1 MKKYQTQFSMISAHT
16 RIANASKRKSIMNKC
31 IIYTTAAKGIFCKTS
46 STKDLFWENKYNDS
60 GFSKLETIFQYPLS
74 FKRNNRELKISSS

>member
-1 MKKYQTQFSMISAHT
+1 
-16 RIANASKRKSIMNKC
+16 MNNR
-31 IIYTTAAKGIFCKTS
+31 IIYTTAAKGIFCKT

-74 FKRNNRELKISSS
+74 F